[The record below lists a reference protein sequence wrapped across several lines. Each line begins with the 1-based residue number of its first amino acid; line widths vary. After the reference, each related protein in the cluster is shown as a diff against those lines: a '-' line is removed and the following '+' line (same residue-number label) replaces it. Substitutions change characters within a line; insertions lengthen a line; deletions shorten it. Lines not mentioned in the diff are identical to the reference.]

1 MSTTRILASSAMSG
15 EHLDQ
20 AGVWDVDKRLIG
32 ALRRDLIQLTRGG
45 AVGSAKCLLTAGAL
59 FVVELVDALGGTA
72 TDELGDEA
80 GFAGQVR

>member
-1 MSTTRILASSAMSG
+1 
-15 EHLDQ
+15 
-20 AGVWDVDKRLIG
+20 
-32 ALRRDLIQLTRGG
+32 
-45 AVGSAKCLLTAGAL
+45 LLTAGAL